1 MLDETKKMSYS
12 KYSGSNLLAVGTHSP
27 LNILTPAAR
36 SMVEVTITDHIKQY
50 GDGRSTHNLHLTAC
64 HEAGHTIA
72 YRLCGYPM
80 EKVRIWRDKE
90 QKLWFGFSL
99 TSGPPI
105 GLVNPLE
112 QPEQT
117 LALAFQWVAGAAGE
131 AVFGNVSDPGSS
143 ADEICTAQ
151 FALLGAANT
160 LHTPMPLL
168 FEAVQQIMADQLE
181 TYHDAGQQIIAA
193 LEENRTLKRG
203 ELRRLLKA
211 IPPQSPNEISKNI
224 MALLPSIQSQRA

>member
-1 MLDETKKMSYS
+1 MLDKRNGKSYS
-12 KYSGSNLLAVGTHSP
+12 NHSGSNLLAVGTHSP
-27 LNILTPAAR
+27 VNTLNTTAR
-36 SMVEVTITDHIKQY
+36 SMVEAAITDHIRQY

-64 HEAGHTIA
+64 HEAGHAIA

-80 EKVRIWRDKE
+80 EKVRIWRDQE
-90 QKLWFGFSL
+90 HKLWFGFSL

-117 LALAFQWVAGAAGE
+117 LALAFQWMAGAAGE

-151 FALLGAANT
+151 FALLGASKAI
-160 LHTPMPLL
+160 HTPPNLI
-168 FEAVQQIMADQLE
+168 FEAVQKFLTDQLV
-181 TYHDAGQQIIAA
+181 TYQDEGQQIVTV
-193 LEENRTLKRG
+193 LEEKRTLKRG

-211 IPPQSPNEISKNI
+211 IPPRSPEEIGKNI
-224 MALLPSIQSQRA
+224 MMLLRRKRS

>member
-1 MLDETKKMSYS
+1 MLDETNNMSYS

-64 HEAGHTIA
+64 HEAGHAIA

-80 EKVRIWRDKE
+80 EKVRIWRDQE
-90 QKLWFGFSL
+90 HKLWFGFSL

-117 LALAFQWVAGAAGE
+117 LALAFQWMAGAAGE

-151 FALLGAANT
+151 FALLGASNAI
-160 LHTPMPLL
+160 HTPPDMI
-168 FEAVQQIMADQLE
+168 FEAVQKFLTDQLV
-181 TYHDAGQQIIAA
+181 TYQDEGQQIVTV
-193 LEENRTLKRG
+193 LEEKRTLKRG

-211 IPPQSPNEISKNI
+211 IPPRSPEEIGKNI
-224 MALLPSIQSQRA
+224 MMLLRRKRS